1 MADDNVREIIYLA
14 DILEQ
19 CDFTVFWSKVE
30 SNPDLFR
37 RVTGF
42 YDSIRKFV
50 CHVVGITF
58 QTIEKQYL
66 AVLLGNVDG
75 ELMGENERKFIY
87 IFWYFVEKTVQNW
100 VKKNG
105 WKDEN
110 GLIFISN
117 QDDNIKTK
125 NITEKI
131 EFESL
136 AGLMAA
142 CLN

>member
-1 MADDNVREIIYLA
+1 M
-14 DILEQ
+14 
-19 CDFTVFWSKVE
+19 
-30 SNPDLFR
+30 
-37 RVTGF
+37 
-42 YDSIRKFV
+42 
-50 CHVVGITF
+50 
-58 QTIEKQYL
+58 
-66 AVLLGNVDG
+66 
-75 ELMGENERKFIY
+75 
-87 IFWYFVEKTVQNW
+87 
-100 VKKNG
+100 KKNG

-110 GLIFISN
+110 GLIFIAN